1 MLQGIDIVNSR
12 VQAMVVQLESV
23 DFNVFEKAAAA
34 QWQAAKQAFMS
45 SSDQIKEATRELIDT
60 SFRCAWCH
68 NAPMQA
74 DNVHLSF
81 SNAVKSLGRLA
92 PPLPLK
98 ADPLDCFTSHC
109 RKLRSAEAAFELLE
123 NFKSIK
129 SQGAI
134 RKQMMNKMND
144 ILQQFSREIDATAAI
159 FESMKVSSRA
169 CCWCFSLPSSLL
181 NSTSLS
187 PAG

>member
-1 MLQGIDIVNSR
+1 MLQGIDVVNSR

-34 QWQAAKQAFMS
+34 QWQAAKKAFMS

-60 SFRCAWCH
+60 SFRCAWRH
-68 NAPMQA
+68 NAALQA
-74 DNVHLSF
+74 NNVHLSF
-81 SNAVKSLGRLA
+81 SNLVKSAGRLT

-98 ADPLDCFTSHC
+98 ADLNIFSSPC

-159 FESMKVSSRA
+159 FNSMKVSSRA
-169 CCWCFSLPSSLL
+169 CCWYAKLCH
-181 NSTSLS
+181 
-187 PAG
+187 PAC